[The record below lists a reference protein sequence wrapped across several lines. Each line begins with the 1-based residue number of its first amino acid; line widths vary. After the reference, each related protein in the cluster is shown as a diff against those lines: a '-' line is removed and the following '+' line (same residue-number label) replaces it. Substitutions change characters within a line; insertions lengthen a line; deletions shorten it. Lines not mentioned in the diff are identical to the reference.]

1 MENVIIEKA
10 LATLDKFGAV
20 ITTKQPRGN
29 MNIVASNPSN
39 SDSPF
44 DSIRRYDEHG
54 NEYWIA
60 RELMGLMGYV
70 KWERF
75 ENPIS
80 QAIENLELN
89 QDKVSD
95 HFFPLEGS
103 YKGQVKRDFKLTR
116 YASYMTALCCDGRKP
131 EVAAAKKYF
140 AIKTRQAETVIP
152 QLQSDNETLRLMIQL
167 ERERNKGKSLDHS
180 IISICGPIVA
190 LKMRGCADDE
200 IVEVDRPVL
209 EVLDRQ
215 SGDRRRG
222 MSMTQLNA
230 WLKKTTGQSFKSG
243 ADVKRFL
250 EQKAPELIDI
260 VQRPVN
266 TDWVHE
272 DNIDA
277 VMRLLSEGRD
287 HKQLF
292 ICE

>member
-1 MENVIIEKA
+1 MSLLGYAKWDRFVDVIEKA
-10 LATLDKFGAV
+10 ELSFHTNPMGH
-20 ITTKQPRGN
+20 IT
-29 MNIVASNPSN
+29 
-39 SDSPF
+39 
-44 DSIRRYDEHG
+44 
-54 NEYWIA
+54 
-60 RELMGLMGYV
+60 
-70 KWERF
+70 
-75 ENPIS
+75 
-80 QAIENLELN
+80 
-89 QDKVSD
+89 D
-95 HFFPLEGS
+95 HVTTSE
-103 YKGQVKRDFKLTR
+103 KMVKRNQGGGHNLSDFKLSR
-116 YASYMTALCCDGRKP
+116 YFCYLIAMNGDVRKP
-131 EVAAAKKYF
+131 EIASAQAYF
-140 AIKTRQAETVIP
+140 AIKTREAETVIP